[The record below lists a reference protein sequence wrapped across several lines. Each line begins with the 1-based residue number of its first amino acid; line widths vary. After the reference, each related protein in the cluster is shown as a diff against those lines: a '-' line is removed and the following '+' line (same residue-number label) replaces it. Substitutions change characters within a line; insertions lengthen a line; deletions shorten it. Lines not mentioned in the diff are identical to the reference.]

1 MDEFC
6 KSPFRGIRGLDP
18 VSARTGPLNLCI
30 VTASNNEQVLIDNL
44 LTSPIAD
51 KYPVI
56 TRTGF
61 DNVPK
66 AYNTAQV
73 NGAEIV
79 MYVHNDVFIPADFEE
94 YLEVTL
100 QRLPE
105 NWAVLGVAGVQ
116 LSMGKRTIHGNI
128 NDRGREWGAPIHDT
142 KFVDTLD
149 ELLLIV
155 NTKHGLKFDE
165 RFPLDFYGADICMQA
180 HEQQLPVFVIPGYVH
195 HNSKR
200 PFGNRTPG
208 FYASETVFA
217 VKWLH
222 RLPIAT
228 TCAIVTDEKITVKK

>member
-1 MDEFC
+1 MEKF
-6 KSPFRGIRGLDP
+6 
-18 VSARTGPLNLCI
+18 CI

-56 TRTGF
+56 ARTGF

-73 NGAEIV
+73 NGAEVV
-79 MYVHNDVFIPADFEE
+79 MYVHNDVHIPEFEDGLWRTIE
-94 YLEVTL
+94 
-100 QRLPE
+100 RLPE
-105 NWAVLGVAGVQ
+105 TWAVLGVAGVRFDN
-116 LSMGKRTIHGNI
+116 GKRTIHGYI
-128 NDRGREWGAPIHDT
+128 NDRGRLWGSPISSPRE
-142 KFVDTLD
+142 VDTLD
-149 ELLLIV
+149 ELMLIV
-155 NTKHGLKFDE
+155 NLNHGLKFDE
-165 RFPLDFYGADICMQA
+165 RFPLDFYGADLCMQA
-180 HEQQLPVFVIPGYVH
+180 HEKQLGVYVIPGYVH

-228 TCAIVTDEKITVKK
+228 TCAIVTDEKITVKN